1 MSMKTLLKRLSEACG
16 APGFEHSVQNV
27 IRAELEGYVDSITS
41 DPMGNLIAVKG
52 EGDRSLMLAAHM
64 DELGLIIKH
73 IDDKGF
79 LRFAKLGGVPDHVLL
94 GKRVQIHTFKGVVE
108 GVIGCKAIHV
118 MKEEERKQ
126 LVTYDKMFID
136 IGARSADE
144 AKSMGVKV
152 GDPVTIK
159 VDLFEL
165 GGGLVCGKAFDDRA
179 GCAVLIELL
188 RRIERP
194 SFKLYAVF
202 TVQEEVGLKGATVS
216 AFALNPTVGVAVDTT
231 IAADHPGTQDHE
243 APVKLG
249 KGPVILVADGRRDS
263 LSGGL
268 IANAKVREWL
278 IEAAERA
285 KVPYQL
291 EVLEG
296 GTTDATAIHLS
307 QRGVPAGVVS
317 IPSRYTHSFSEVIS
331 LDDLE
336 NCVKLLVEA
345 VKSGLPSF

>member
-1 MSMKTLLKRLSEACG
+1 MSMKELLKNLSEACG
-16 APGFEHSVQNV
+16 ASGFEYSVQNV
-27 IRAELEGYVDSITS
+27 IKKELEGHVSSLTS
-41 DPMGNLIAVKG
+41 DSMGNLIAVKG
-52 EGDRSLMLAAHM
+52 EGDLSLMVAAHM
-64 DELGLIIKH
+64 DELGLIVKH

-79 LRFAKLGGVPDHVLL
+79 IRFAKLGGVPDHVLL
-94 GKRVQIHTFKGVVE
+94 GKRVRIHTSKGMVE

-118 MKEEERKQ
+118 MKEDERKQ

-136 IGARSADE
+136 IGAHSLNE
-144 AKSMGVKV
+144 AQALGVKV
-152 GDPVTIK
+152 GDPITIYM
-159 VDLFEL
+159 DMFEL
-165 GGGLVCGKAFDDRA
+165 GGDLVCGKAFDDRA

-188 RRIERP
+188 RRIEDP
-194 SFKLYAVF
+194 PFKLYGVF

-231 IAADHPGTQDHE
+231 IAADHPGAQDHE

-278 IEAAERA
+278 VNAAERA
-285 KVPYQL
+285 SIPYQL

-307 QRGVPAGVVS
+307 QRGIPAGVLS
-317 IPSRYTHSFSEVIS
+317 IPSRYTHSFSEVVS
-331 LDDLE
+331 LNDLE

-345 VKSGLPSF
+345 VKIGLPSL